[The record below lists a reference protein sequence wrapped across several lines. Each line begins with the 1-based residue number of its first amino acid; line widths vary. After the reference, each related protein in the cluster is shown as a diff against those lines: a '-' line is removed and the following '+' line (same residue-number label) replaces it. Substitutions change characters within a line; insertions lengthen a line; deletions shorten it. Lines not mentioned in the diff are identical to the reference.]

1 MSAKVYELHPENPQ
15 VRLLHQIVDVLREG
29 GIMAYPTD
37 SGYALGCALANGTGL
52 ERIRKIRQL
61 DSKHHFTLVCHDF
74 SQLGQLVL
82 VSNAHYRLIKKLTPG
97 PYTFIL
103 KGTKE
108 VPRATLNKKKHSVG
122 VRIPD
127 HKVALSLV
135 EALGEAILSC
145 TLIMPGETDP
155 LSSCDEVTSRLGH
168 VLDVII
174 DAPIGSNQATTVINL
189 ENDVPEVTRVGAGS
203 VDFLE

>member
-15 VRLLHQIVDVLREG
+15 VRLLHQIVDVLRDG

-189 ENDVPEVTRVGAGS
+189 ENDVPEVTRVGAGQ

>member
-15 VRLLHQIVDVLREG
+15 VRFLHQIVDVLRDG
-29 GIMAYPTD
+29 GIIAYPTD

-155 LSSCDEVTSRLGH
+155 LSTSDEVTSRLGH
-168 VLDVII
+168 VLDVSI

>member
-1 MSAKVYELHPENPQ
+1 MSAKIFELHPANPQ
-15 VRLLHQIVDVLREG
+15 TRSLNQIVEIIQDG

-37 SGYALGCALANGTGL
+37 SGYALGCALANGAGL

-61 DSKHHFTLVCHDF
+61 DDKHHFTLVCHDF
-74 SQLGQLVL
+74 AQLGQLVM
-82 VSNAHYRLIKKLTPG
+82 VSNSQYRLIKSLTPG

-108 VPRATLNKKKHSVG
+108 VPRATLNKKKHTVG
-122 VRIPD
+122 VRIPA

-145 TLIMPGETDP
+145 TLLLPGDTEP
-155 LSSCDEVTSRLGH
+155 LSDPIEVIAKLGH
-168 VLDVII
+168 LLDII
-174 DAPIGSNQATTVINL
+174 VDAPIGSDQATTVINM
-189 ENDVPEVTRVGAGS
+189 EDDVPVVTREGAGP
-203 VDFLE
+203 VDFLQ

>member
-1 MSAKVYELHPENPQ
+1 MNAKVFELHPENPQ
-15 VRLLHQIVDVLREG
+15 ARALNQIKEIIDGG

-37 SGYALGCALANGTGL
+37 SGYALGCALANGEGL

-61 DSKHHFTLVCHDF
+61 DEKHHFTLVCHDF

-82 VSNAHYRLIKKLTPG
+82 VSNSQYRLIKSLTPG

-145 TLIMPGETDP
+145 TLILPGEDEP
-155 LSSCDEVTSRLGH
+155 LSDPVDVIAKLGH
-168 VLDVII
+168 LLDVIV
-174 DAPIGSNQATTVINL
+174 DAPIGNPQATTVINM
-189 ENDVPEVTRVGAGS
+189 EDNEPVVTRHGAGP

>member
-15 VRLLHQIVDVLREG
+15 VRLLHQIVDVLRDG

>member
-15 VRLLHQIVDVLREG
+15 VRFLHQIVDVLRDG

-168 VLDVII
+168 VLDVSI

>member
-15 VRLLHQIVDVLREG
+15 VRFLHQIVDVLRDG

-155 LSSCDEVTSRLGH
+155 LSSCDGVTSRLGH

-189 ENDVPEVTRVGAGS
+189 ENDVPEVTRVGAGQ

>member
-1 MSAKVYELHPENPQ
+1 MNAKVFELHPENPQ
-15 VRLLHQIVDVLREG
+15 TRALGQIVDIIRDG

-37 SGYALGCALANGTGL
+37 SGYALGCALANGEGL
-52 ERIRKIRQL
+52 ERIRNIRKL
-61 DSKHHFTLVCHDF
+61 DDKHHFTLVCHDF

-82 VSNAHYRLIKKLTPG
+82 VSNAHYRLIKSLTPG

-108 VPRATLNKKKHSVG
+108 VPRATLNRKKHSVG

-127 HKVALSLV
+127 HRVALSLV

-145 TLIMPGETDP
+145 TLILPDEEEP
-155 LSSCDEVTSRLGH
+155 LSNPVDVIAKIGH
-168 VLDVII
+168 LLDVIV
-174 DAPIGSNQATTVINL
+174 DAPIGNPRATTVINL
-189 ENDVPEVTRVGAGS
+189 EENEPVVTREGAGP
-203 VDFLE
+203 VDFLV

>member
-168 VLDVII
+168 VLDVLI